1 MRWGHNYGICKKC
14 GKEHIHPKGMK
25 GKSNKGVHLG
35 SIPWNKGLTK
45 ETDKRVK
52 KMSEIPKT
60 KEFIEIVRRKN
71 KGKKRTEKQ
80 KKNISDAHKGQKSHR
95 KGLTLEEEYGKEK
108 ASKIKEQLSK
118 TLKQK
123 YEEDLLYRQ
132 KVIKNRPNVSGLI
145 KDAFDLESVIA
156 LELEKHF
163 IFAFYPSAICDRI
176 VINKNGIHFVEV
188 KSGGRRLSSKQ
199 LLFSNLVKKYNLPH
213 IFYNVVHNSK
223 EVKNI

>member
-45 ETDKRVK
+45 ETDGRVK

-60 KEFIEIVRRKN
+60 KEVIERVRRKN

-80 KKNISDAHKGQKSHR
+80 KKNISNAHKGQKSHR
-95 KGLTLEEEYGKEK
+95 KGLTMEEEYGKERALK
-108 ASKIKEQLSK
+108 MKEQLSNI
-118 TLKQK
+118 LKQK
-123 YEEDLLYRQ
+123 HQDPLYKHIIR
-132 KVIKNRPNVSGLI
+132 NNPNIPGLI
-145 KDAFDLESVIA
+145 KNAFDLESIAA
-156 LELEKHF
+156 LELEKYF
-163 IFAFYPSAICDRI
+163 VFAFYPSAICDRI
-176 VINKNGIHFVEV
+176 VINENGIHFVEV